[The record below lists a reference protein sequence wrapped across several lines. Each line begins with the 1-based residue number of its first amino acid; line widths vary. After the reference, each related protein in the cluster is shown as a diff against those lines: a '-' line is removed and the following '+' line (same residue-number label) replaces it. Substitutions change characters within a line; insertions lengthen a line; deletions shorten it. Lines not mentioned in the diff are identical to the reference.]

1 MTPLESYE
9 PGTDIRP
16 FLHKISQPPKKES
29 SHQGGV
35 KVHKKDYDKKYI
47 NMKKAVAAHRKIA
60 LEKGNELREYRM
72 KKGVNI
78 NDLSKQLGCA
88 GKTIVKAETT
98 TGVLTQKQVYKLQ
111 PFYGDLV
118 HCFLTVKGDE
128 WKTVQK

>member
-1 MTPLESYE
+1 MTPLESYDI
-9 PGTDIRP
+9 GTDVRP

-35 KVHKKDYDKKYI
+35 KVHKIKKDTNYNI
-47 NMKKAVAAHRKIA
+47 KKAVAAQRKIA

-72 KKGVNI
+72 KKEINI
-78 NDLSKQLGCA
+78 NDLAKKLGCA
-88 GKTIVKAETT
+88 SKTIIVAETT

-118 HCFLTVKGDE
+118 NHFLTVKGEE